1 MEWDSINSI
10 PSFLLTGLSRSGVTT
25 SYEYDIN
32 GRRTKKVANGV
43 TTEYYYSGEQYTGM
57 HTSDG
62 KDVGAILDAS
72 GGLYGIYYD
81 DSTIGTDVGQTYYFV
96 YNGQGDVIGL
106 YNHGGKLIATYAYD
120 AWGRCIEAKAVTADD
135 DGHAVTDPDHIAF
148 INPFRYRGYMY
159 DAESG
164 LYYVGNRYYDPEVG
178 RWINA
183 DSVMPEP
190 GNENALIGSNMFAYC
205 MNNPVNMEDQSGH
218 WPKWLKAVAVA
229 VAAVAVVAVVAAA
242 TVASGGSAVPVIV
255 GAAVGAASSG
265 AVDAA
270 IQYKN
275 TGKVDICQ
283 TIVAASGGAV
293 TGAVGGS
300 GAGRVVQTV
309 VGAATGAAQTKAK
322 EVVTGKKA
330 SAAEYIVNTA
340 AGGLAGIAAGSGAQH
355 INQAPTPKITHYLSQ
370 PNFALFDK
378 SLATRAAL
386 GSIARGI
393 IPGLVTDM
401 AFSESGDRLISLF
414 E

>member
-1 MEWDSINSI
+1 MYDSE
-10 PSFLLTGLSRSGVTT
+10 TGL
-25 SYEYDIN
+25 YM
-32 GRRTKKVANGV
+32 A
-43 TTEYYYSGEQYTGM
+43 
-57 HTSDG
+57 
-62 KDVGAILDAS
+62 
-72 GGLYGIYYD
+72 
-81 DSTIGTDVGQTYYFV
+81 GT
-96 YNGQGDVIGL
+96 
-106 YNHGGKLIATYAYD
+106 
-120 AWGRCIEAKAVTADD
+120 
-135 DGHAVTDPDHIAF
+135 
-148 INPFRYRGYMY
+148 
-159 DAESG
+159 
-164 LYYVGNRYYDPEVG
+164 RYYDPIVG

-205 MNNPVNMEDQSGH
+205 MNNPVNMDDQSGH

-229 VAAVAVVAVVAAA
+229 VAAVAVVAAVAAV

-255 GAAVGAASSG
+255 GAAVGAVSSG

-322 EVVTGKKA
+322 EEVTGKKA
-330 SAAEYIVNTA
+330 SAAEYVVNTV
-340 AGGLAGIAAGSGAQH
+340 AGGLAGVIAGPGAQH
-355 INQAPTPKITHYLSQ
+355 INQAPAGQINHYLSQ

-386 GSIARGI
+386 GSIVRGAG
-393 IPGLVTDM
+393 PDL
-401 AFSESGDRLISLF
+401 AFEVAQSLGGDYLISVF
-414 E
+414 GG